1 LTDDNLR
8 SIVDNTADS
17 APLGLM
23 GLGLAA
29 TMLGLMGSEFF
40 ADATMVV
47 SMSIF
52 LGGFA
57 QVFAGIQGWK
67 KEITN
72 AI

>member
-1 LTDDNLR
+1 
-8 SIVDNTADS
+8 
-17 APLGLM
+17 M
-23 GLGLAA
+23 GLGLAT

-40 ADATMVV
+40 ADATMVA

-67 KEITN
+67 IGDY
-72 AI
+72 

>member
-1 LTDDNLR
+1 MTDDNLR
-8 SIVDNTADS
+8 SIVDNTADP

-23 GLGLAA
+23 GLGLAT

-40 ADATMVV
+40 ADATMVA

-67 KEITN
+67 IGDY
-72 AI
+72 